1 MNDSCGVARSIDL
14 KVEVKHTL
22 KLDRED
28 LFIPPRQF
36 GQPVVGEVPVLEKRS
51 SSNDKVSGMTSRGEV
66 APF

>member
-1 MNDSCGVARSIDL
+1 MIPVTSLGQFD

-36 GQPVVGEVPVLEKRS
+36 GQPVVGGRVGAFLSV
-51 SSNDKVSGMTSRGEV
+51 
-66 APF
+66 